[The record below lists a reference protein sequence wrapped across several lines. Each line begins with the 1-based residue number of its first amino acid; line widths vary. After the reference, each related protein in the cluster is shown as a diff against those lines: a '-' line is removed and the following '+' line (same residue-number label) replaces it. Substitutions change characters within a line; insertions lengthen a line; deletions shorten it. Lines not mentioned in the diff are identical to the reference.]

1 MSDSETSTSPVPGE
15 GLWPQRWRNYWLLI
29 RADRPIGIYLLLWPA
44 LWALWVAGEG
54 KPTWWVV
61 VIFVLGTALMRSAGC
76 AINDYADRDF
86 DGAVARTKGRPIA
99 TGLVTPKEALWVFV
113 VLSLAAFSLV
123 LFLNAKT
130 IAHSFVAVGL
140 AAIYPF
146 TKRIT
151 HLPQVGLGLAFAWAV
166 PMAFTALQGAIPP
179 VAWLLLLATVVWAV
193 IYDTMYAMVDRDD
206 DLLIGVKSTAILF
219 GIYDRIIIGVLQVLM
234 LGLLVLVGYL
244 AARGLVYYCGV
255 AAAAG
260 FFVYQQYLIR
270 DRDRTLCFRAFLN
283 NNYFG
288 MTVFAALLLDYLL
301 A

>member
-288 MTVFAALLLDYLL
+288 MTVFAALFLDYLL